1 MQRDNTLC
9 ERHPYS
15 MPLRNLMVTTDEW
28 LVAGSSFFVTYSIPH
43 LRCKDSDFS
52 DTLQIFCHFF
62 IKNRDRIVG
71 ISPDPGRDAGG
82 VVVIYARKLY
92 FSISLFLYLVYPPVC
107 VVPIQR

>member
-1 MQRDNTLC
+1 MDYVL
-9 ERHPYS
+9 
-15 MPLRNLMVTTDEW
+15 
-28 LVAGSSFFVTYSIPH
+28 

-82 VVVIYARKLY
+82 VVVTLY
-92 FSISLFLYLVYPPVC
+92 LSFCLFVSLSFLVYPPVC